1 MTTSLSPCMICN
13 ESILEGQ
20 QTELLTKRGGDGGE
34 QTAVHKICWDA
45 VMVIDNY
52 MNNPTFQTLIANHSL
67 NN

>member
-1 MTTSLSPCMICN
+1 
-13 ESILEGQ
+13 LEGQ